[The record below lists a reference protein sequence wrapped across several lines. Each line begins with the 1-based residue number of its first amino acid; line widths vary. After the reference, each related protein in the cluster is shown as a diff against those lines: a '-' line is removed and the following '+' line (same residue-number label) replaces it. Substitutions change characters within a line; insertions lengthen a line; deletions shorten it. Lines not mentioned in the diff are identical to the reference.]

1 MARCPETAKVYPDSQ
16 SEVGFGRRKTVR
28 DVKGRK
34 KEAGFTLLE
43 LTIALTILPLIIL
56 IIGNGF
62 RLGMNAWERGE
73 QETVWTQRF
82 RVLSGLLSQQIKSAY
97 PYLMEVDDEK
107 VAVFEGKSDS
117 IMFVTTL
124 TDSAYGGFKWVRY
137 SQKDGTLFLK
147 EGLLPDKKL
156 NDNITGDEEVV
167 DTDIEEIKFAY
178 LSIEDSEW
186 KDSWDYGKKLPGAV
200 RVKISHFEP
209 FLITIPMGLAGKEED
224 DKKEDL

>member
-1 MARCPETAKVYPDSQ
+1 MKKPEGRGQRAKQEKICRSCVFIHPFDS
-16 SEVGFGRRKTVR
+16 
-28 DVKGRK
+28 
-34 KEAGFTLLE
+34 GFTLLE
-43 LTIALTILPLIIL
+43 LIIAITILPLIIL

-73 QETVWTQRF
+73 QETVWTQRL

-97 PYLMEVDDEK
+97 PYTIDVDNEK
-107 VAVFEGKSDS
+107 VAVFEGKEDS
-117 IMFVTTL
+117 VMFVTAL

-156 NDNITGDEEVV
+156 NESITGDEEVV
-167 DTDIEEIKFAY
+167 DTDIDEIKFAY
-178 LSIEDSEW
+178 LSLEDNEW
-186 KDSWDYGKKLPGAV
+186 KESWDMGKKLPGAV

-209 FLITIPMGLAGKEED
+209 FLITMPMGSAEKEQ
-224 DKKEDL
+224 DKQNEVL

>member
-1 MARCPETAKVYPDSQ
+1 M
-16 SEVGFGRRKTVR
+16 R
-28 DVKGRK
+28 DVEGRK
-34 KEAGFTLLE
+34 KAAGFTLLE
-43 LTIALTILPLIIL
+43 LIIAITILPLIIL

-97 PYLMEVDDEK
+97 PYIMEVDDEK
-107 VAVFEGKSDS
+107 IAVFEGKSDS

-137 SQKDGTLFLK
+137 SHKDGTLFLK

-156 NDNITGDEEVV
+156 DDNITGDEEVV
-167 DTDIEEIKFAY
+167 DKDIEEIKFAY
-178 LSIEDSEW
+178 LSVEDSEW
-186 KDSWDYGKKLPGAV
+186 KDSWDFGEKLPGAV

-209 FLITIPMGLAGKEED
+209 FLITIPMGLVEKEEEDKAD
-224 DKKEDL
+224 DEVL